1 MQEKDLGEIRD
12 RIAEVL
18 GKEIRKAALLI
29 GAVLLIIGAVLMAI
43 EAGF

>member
-1 MQEKDLGEIRD
+1 MQEKDLEEVRD
-12 RIAEVL
+12 RIAKAL

-29 GAVLLIIGAVLMAI
+29 GVVLLIIGVMIMVI

>member
-1 MQEKDLGEIRD
+1 MQEKDLEEIRD
-12 RIAEVL
+12 RIAKTL

-29 GAVLLIIGAVLMAI
+29 GAVLLIIGGVLMAI

>member
-1 MQEKDLGEIRD
+1 MQEKDLEEIRD
-12 RIAEVL
+12 RIAKAL

-29 GAVLLIIGAVLMAI
+29 GAVLLIIGAILMAI